1 MPSSVQVQG
10 TIDTAPSPADP
21 SDLTVPIQR
30 FLDHCRIAKS
40 LSAHTLRA
48 YRGDLADF
56 SRAVGH
62 ATTLLAI
69 TKDSVRDYVRALMD
83 TRRLHAS
90 TVRRRVAALKVF
102 FRWLEREELVPL
114 SVFHK
119 LDLPIRLPHRLPR
132 ALDPQEMRRLLRAAQ
147 SAAGSRPAKLDHDAL
162 LMHFVIVAL
171 FTTGLRVGELTA
183 VCVEDVCARE
193 AAVGVR
199 GKGNRER
206 RVYLPGRQAFAILA
220 RFLRSRKTVATASH
234 ALLVTSD
241 GAALTPQRVRKRLRA
256 LAADAGISRR
266 VTPHMLR
273 HTAATQLLEAG
284 VDIRFVQR
292 LLGHASISTTQIYT
306 QVRDVALKAKLTRA
320 NTLARISRGA

>member
-1 MPSSVQVQG
+1 MQSSVS
-10 TIDTAPSPADP
+10 T
-21 SDLTVPIQR
+21 SDLDVPASPPLTSNLEAPIQR
-30 FLDHCRIAKS
+30 FLDHCRVAKS

-62 ATTLLAI
+62 ADPSTV
-69 TKDSVRDYVRALMD
+69 TKESIRDYVRALRD
-83 TRRLHAS
+83 IRRLHAS
-90 TVRRRVAALKVF
+90 TVRRRVATLKVF

-114 SVFHK
+114 SVLHK

-132 ALDPQEMRRLLRAAQ
+132 ALDPQDMRRLLRAAE
-147 SAAGSRPAKLDHDAL
+147 SAARAASTGLDHDAL
-162 LMHFVIVAL
+162 LTHFVIVAL
-171 FTTGLRVGELTA
+171 FTTGLRIGELTS
-183 VCVEDVCARE
+183 VRVDDVYLRE
-193 AAVGVR
+193 AAVDVR

-206 RVYLPGRQAFAILA
+206 RVYLPGRQAFTILA
-220 RFLRSRKTVATASH
+220 RFLRSRRAIATASQ
-234 ALLVTSD
+234 ALLVRAD
-241 GAALTPQRVRKRLRA
+241 GAPLTPQRVRKRLRA

-306 QVRDVALKAKLTRA
+306 QVRDVALRAALARA
-320 NTLARISRGA
+320 NTLRRIGRNQ